1 METVDQKI
9 ILQGITVEDFFS
21 RLEKQFNVRGSLT
34 ETDEVLTVHE
44 ASHFLK
50 ISIPTLHRLKAKGKV
65 PFKKIGARVV
75 YQRSELTKWLSY
87 K

>member
-9 ILQGITVEDFFS
+9 ILQGITIEDFFS
-21 RLEKQFNVRGSLT
+21 RLEKQFSVKVAPS
-34 ETDEVLTVHE
+34 ESDEVLTVHE

-50 ISIPTLHRLKAKGKV
+50 LSIPTLHRLKAKGKV

-75 YQRSELTKWLSY
+75 YQKSELTKWLSS